1 MSMTIKGILAELQSA
16 VLMAVTIV
24 LGWFAVMLVSMAVF
38 EPTDTA
44 LVIVRDHSILE
55 RLPDHIRFT
64 AMGEKTLTLRS
75 TKPGFVSDVYSLG
88 GLLVFPALANGCIS
102 LRS

>member
-1 MSMTIKGILAELQSA
+1 MSTTTKSMWNELRTAAIIAGS
-16 VLMAVTIV
+16 IIF
-24 LGWFAVMLVSMAVF
+24 GWFGVMLASMAVL

-44 LVIVRDHSILE
+44 LVIVQDHSILE

-64 AMGEKTLTLRS
+64 AIGENTLTLRS
-75 TKPGFVSDVYSLG
+75 TKPGFVTEIYGLG
-88 GLLVFPALANGCIS
+88 GVLVFPALANGCVS